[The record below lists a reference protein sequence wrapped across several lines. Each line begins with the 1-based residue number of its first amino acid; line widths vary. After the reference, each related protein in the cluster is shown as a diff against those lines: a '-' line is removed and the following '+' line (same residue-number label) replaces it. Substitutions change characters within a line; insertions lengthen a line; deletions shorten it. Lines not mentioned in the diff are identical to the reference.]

1 MPRLKPSYWDSTHV
15 QGVTAAL
22 LSAVVL
28 GLAPIFG
35 KQAMLANVPWQ
46 SVVMLRTVIAVA
58 TLWIAYALH
67 KAWRP
72 YFYIY
77 PVGFVGC
84 MLAGLINGLGSLM
97 YYNGLN
103 RLDAALAQLLYT
115 LYPLFLTLYS
125 RLDGHPI
132 PRFTLFRL
140 ALAIFAVYLLKWTGT
155 AQADWVGGLL
165 MIGGG
170 AMYALHLA
178 VNQRVLYDVP
188 APTVTL
194 YTLTAM
200 AVTVA
205 VAYGL
210 SGSPALPATVA
221 GWQPVLL
228 LTAVTILSRLMLF
241 TGVKHLGGLQTALL
255 GLSELLITVLGALLL
270 LGEQLTLTQWLGA
283 ALLAGSVLLVSRDK
297 SLGGLPPPKPWLQ
310 IFTAWFAALDPS
322 ANPSAAETH
331 LPKPPPVPPL
341 AKPAPAPPPSSSKRV
356 D

>member
-1 MPRLKPSYWDSTHV
+1 MPRLKPSHWEARHV
-15 QGVTAAL
+15 QGVSAAL
-22 LSAVVL
+22 LSAAVL
-28 GLAPIFG
+28 GLTPIFG

-58 TLWIAYALH
+58 TLWIAYALF
-67 KAWRP
+67 WRR
-72 YFYIY
+72 YLYIY
-77 PVGFVGC
+77 PVGFVAC

-103 RLDAALAQLLYT
+103 RLDAALAQMLYT
-115 LYPLFLTLYS
+115 LYPLFLTLFS
-125 RLDGHPI
+125 RLDGHPT

-140 ALAIFAVYLLKWTGT
+140 ALAIFAVYLLKWTG
-155 AQADWVGGLL
+155 AGHPDLVGGLL
-165 MIGGG
+165 MIGSG
-170 AMYALHLA
+170 ALYALHLA

-188 APTVTL
+188 APTVTI

-200 AVTVA
+200 AVTVV

-210 SGSPALPATVA
+210 SGSPALPATAA

-228 LTAVTILSRLMLF
+228 LTVATIISRLMLF

-255 GLSELLITVLGALLL
+255 GLSELLITVMGALLL

-283 ALLAGSVLLVSRDK
+283 ALLAASVLLVSREK

-322 ANPSAAETH
+322 ADPSAAETH
-331 LPKPPPVPPL
+331 TAKPSTTPPL
-341 AKPAPAPPPSSSKRV
+341 TEPVPAPPPSSKRV